1 MSDKIKI
8 EMEFPIH
15 ASPSMLFKYFSMASS
30 LDEWFADNVNSRGE
44 YYTFIWGD
52 TEEQAKVLKYDTDSY
67 MRFQWLYD
75 EGTPYFFEF
84 RIQVDD
90 LTNDV
95 SLMITD
101 FAEDEDEIEDIK
113 MYWDNQISELKK
125 TIGA

>member
-1 MSDKIKI
+1 
-8 EMEFPIH
+8 
-15 ASPSMLFKYFSMASS
+15 
-30 LDEWFADNVNSRGE
+30 
-44 YYTFIWGD
+44 
-52 TEEQAKVLKYDTDSY
+52 